1 MLTLQNEG
9 IFGLHEIIVSSYDE
23 MYLRRAREMKED
35 SCPIQYNVLM
45 TLKNELNGQ
54 NKLLT

>member
-9 IFGLHEIIVSSYDE
+9 IFGLHE